1 MGNEKHFNLRGLIL
15 IMFIGV
21 LFISCKNESLKYS
34 KSISFALPFY
44 PDYNQSGYIYN
55 EDRNRPELYF
65 ANFSK
70 SDLLIFYDIEGN
82 SIDTFF
88 LKKMQ
93 TELNTISKAAIIHK
107 SQYLGIA
114 YDGNTIILDSL
125 GDVVKQFNINDFF
138 IDLTDS
144 LNYEYIYATSSS
156 ARDSSI
162 ILVYPLWT
170 STKKI
175 PYDSIVEIAN
185 TDYKRYLRLAQK
197 YTKKT
202 PLAFQLIIDE
212 TNTISSK
219 TIFEDYNKRLVNDN
233 EFLFGVFNP
242 TLKYVDGK
250 TMVVNRYHDSLW
262 IVNEKDDVKSYHIPL
277 QLSKNSDFLKYP
289 TIINFDD
296 TAIDYRLGAY
306 LDTIENRMLKN
317 AYFRHI
323 HYNEKEN
330 EYLLLLRE
338 PLQPKNGDDLTL
350 DFGFERKNI
359 IKLDSGF
366 KVVSETILEKG
377 KYRPLSYLIK
387 EGLLIST
394 DNPNVKEYNPNVYT
408 FDLFEVD

>member
-44 PDYNQSGYIYN
+44 PDYTQSGFIYN

-93 TELNTISKAAIIHK
+93 TGLNTISKAAIIHK

-138 IDLTDS
+138 SDLTDS

-175 PYDSIVEIAN
+175 PYDSIV
-185 TDYKRYLRLAQK
+185 
-197 YTKKT
+197 
-202 PLAFQLIIDE
+202 
-212 TNTISSK
+212 
-219 TIFEDYNKRLVNDN
+219 
-233 EFLFGVFNP
+233 
-242 TLKYVDGK
+242 
-250 TMVVNRYHDSLW
+250 
-262 IVNEKDDVKSYHIPL
+262 
-277 QLSKNSDFLKYP
+277 
-289 TIINFDD
+289 
-296 TAIDYRLGAY
+296 
-306 LDTIENRMLKN
+306 
-317 AYFRHI
+317 
-323 HYNEKEN
+323 
-330 EYLLLLRE
+330 
-338 PLQPKNGDDLTL
+338 
-350 DFGFERKNI
+350 
-359 IKLDSGF
+359 
-366 KVVSETILEKG
+366 
-377 KYRPLSYLIK
+377 
-387 EGLLIST
+387 
-394 DNPNVKEYNPNVYT
+394 
-408 FDLFEVD
+408 